1 MNRINLVS
9 QLNYSKLNSSLLR
22 LISEIH
28 FFLWFLNFTII
39 LLSRLNESELTLE
52 IKVVIVLEEY
62 LISILK
68 YKFTTFPNKKIKS

>member
-9 QLNYSKLNSSLLR
+9 QLNYSKLNSFLLR

-28 FFLWFLNFTII
+28 FFLWFLNFII
-39 LLSRLNESELTLE
+39 IFLPRLNESELTLE